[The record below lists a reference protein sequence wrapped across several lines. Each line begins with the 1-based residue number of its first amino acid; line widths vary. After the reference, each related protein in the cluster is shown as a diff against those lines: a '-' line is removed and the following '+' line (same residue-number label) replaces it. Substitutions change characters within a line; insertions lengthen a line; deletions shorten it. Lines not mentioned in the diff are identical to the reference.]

1 VKRIVQPELLDAL
14 PPDDP
19 GARRSRRD
27 LQRLNS
33 IMRHHTCLAGAL
45 HKAMGGRPPERITEL
60 GAGDGQFLL
69 RVAQSLAPRWT
80 KIKVT
85 LLDQQRTVT
94 HGTRVGFAALEWPT
108 EEIVADALGWA
119 EDSRSMADVVVANL
133 FLHHLQE
140 TQLARLFAAIA
151 QRARLFV
158 AVEPRRGAWPLFC
171 SRQLW
176 VLGCNAITR
185 YDAQLSVQAGFAGR
199 ELSALWPSTRD
210 WEVTESSAG
219 LFSHLFVAQSKKMK

>member
-1 VKRIVQPELLDAL
+1 MKRIVQPELLDAL

-45 HKAMGGRPPERITEL
+45 HKAVRGRAPERITEL
-60 GAGDGQFLL
+60 GVGDGHFLL
-69 RVAQSLAPRWT
+69 SVAQILAPHWT
-80 KIKVT
+80 NVKVT

-94 HGTRVGFAALEWPT
+94 EETRAGFAALGWPT
-108 EEIVADALGWA
+108 EEIVADALGWV
-119 EDSRSMADVVVANL
+119 EDPRNVADIVVANL
-133 FLHHLQE
+133 FLHHLRE
-140 TQLARLFAAIA
+140 VQLTRLFAAIS

-176 VLGCNAITR
+176 MLGCNAITC
-185 YDAQLSVQAGFAGR
+185 YDAQLSVRAGFAGR
-199 ELSALWPSTRD
+199 ELSALWPRVHN
-210 WEVTESSAG
+210 WELTESSAG
-219 LFSHLFVAQSKKMK
+219 LFSHLLVARTNE